1 VHKQGGL
8 SVSDCK
14 AVDHAVRPIL
24 EVHQILSEYKQ
35 FEIASPGVDRPL
47 ETAADFRRN
56 LGRTV
61 QIEAT
66 SESGQAFEVEGQVVD
81 VVDGCVVLEQTSGKT
96 VHIEISK
103 VCKAYIQL
111 IW

>member
-1 VHKQGGL
+1 MDL

-14 AVDHAVRPIL
+14 AVDHVVRPIL
-24 EVHQILSEYKQ
+24 EVQQILSEYKQ

-47 ETAADFRRN
+47 ETAADFQRN

-61 QIEAT
+61 EIEAT
-66 SESGQAFEVEGQVVD
+66 SPEGQTFEVQGEVVD
-81 VVDGCVVLEQTSGKT
+81 VLDGCVVLEQTSGKT
-96 VHIEISK
+96 VHIEISR
-103 VCKAYIQL
+103 VCKAHIQL